1 MKRFPVLLLLLLAY
15 NAPRAQRALTLTPR
29 GDSLKAFYLSLD
41 VENLWIA
48 GNHVQWQTGVADH
61 PDATSG
67 NHTHCSAFVAAA
79 CKRLNMYVLRPPEH
93 KQELLANAQF
103 EWLAGADA
111 QRDGWKPLTGADRY
125 VAAQSMAN
133 NGMVVIAV
141 CQNPDPK
148 KPGHTALVMPDDK
161 TRHSLSEEGP
171 SVIMAGIHNHNK
183 IPLKTGF
190 KSHLTGWPED
200 VVMFYYNTQPPSFP

>member
-1 MKRFPVLLLLLLAY
+1 MKRFSFLLLLLACG
-15 NAPRAQRALTLTPR
+15 AAHAQRTLTLTPQGEALR
-29 GDSLKAFYLSLD
+29 TFYLSLD
-41 VENLWIA
+41 VENGWIA
-48 GNHVQWQTGVADH
+48 GNHVNWQTGVADH

-103 EWLAGADA
+103 EWLAGQDA
-111 QRDGWKPLTGADRY
+111 QADGWKPVEGVDRY
-125 VAAQSMAN
+125 EAAQRMAN

-141 CQNPDPK
+141 CRNPDPK
-148 KPGHTALVMPDDK
+148 KPGHTALVMPDEK
-161 TRHSLSEEGP
+161 TKRALSEEGP

-183 IPLKTGF
+183 IPLKIGF
-190 KSHLTGWPED
+190 KSHLTGWPEN
-200 VVMFYYNTQPPSFP
+200 VVMFYYNTQAPAFP